1 MMMTMMISRTM
12 GGGALLLIYV
22 DDNIFDIL
30 YKVYDCMLK
39 ASLKILVACFVCLY
53 LLVSLVC

>member
-1 MMMTMMISRTM
+1 MMMMTMMISRTM

-53 LLVSLVC
+53 LLV